1 MKFTDGYWN
10 IREGV
15 TLYNAAEICDAKV
28 GDSTLTVYAACKPVL
43 HRGDTL
49 NSPLLTFTFSSPMD
63 DVIRVQVCHFAG
75 GLAKGPEFKINE
87 DSAHRARTGEN
98 DNYLYLRSGKLE
110 VRIFKGKTW
119 QIDYLYDGKRI
130 TGNGIK
136 SIGYAIMPDKITYM
150 REQMD
155 LGVGEL
161 VYGLGEIK
169 QSKEDV

>member
-15 TLYNAAEICDAKV
+15 SLFNAVEICDANV

-43 HRGDTL
+43 QRGDTL

-75 GLAKGPEFKINE
+75 GLAKGPEFKIHE
-87 DSAHRARTGEN
+87 DSNHRAQTGEN
-98 DNYLYLRSGKLE
+98 ETCLYIRSGKLE
-110 VRIFKGKTW
+110 MRIYKSKTW
-119 QIDYLYDGKRI
+119 QIDYLYGGRRI

-136 SIGYAIMPDKITYM
+136 STGYAVTPDKKTYM
-150 REQMD
+150 RE
-155 LGVGEL
+155 
-161 VYGLGEIK
+161 
-169 QSKEDV
+169 

>member
-10 IREGV
+10 VREGV
-15 TLYNAAEICDAKV
+15 SLYNAVEICDVKLANSSV
-28 GDSTLTVYAACKPVL
+28 SVYAACKQVL

-63 DVIRVQVCHFAG
+63 NIIRVQVCHFAG
-75 GLAKGPEFKINE
+75 GLARGPEFAIRQDDGCKVQ
-87 DSAHRARTGEN
+87 TGEN
-98 DNYLYLRSGKLE
+98 DNYFFLRSGKLE
-110 VRIFKGKTW
+110 MRVFKGKTW
-119 QIDYLYDGKRI
+119 KIDYLYDGRRI

-136 SIGYAIMPDKITYM
+136 STAYAVTPDKKTYL

-161 VYGLGEIK
+161 VYGLGNG
-169 QSKEDV
+169 SGLL